1 MNYIILLQAALAF
14 SMGIASLFVV
24 YKLLNIYLK
33 KSFGITELNHSYA
46 ILQIGI
52 LLSSALL
59 ISSIIGP
66 GMNAIRFI
74 NQTNISVSTVSAS
87 IGYVIMFLAIGVVF
101 SLLVVAGGIV
111 VLFQLTHVNEWE
123 EIRKNNVPVALVS
136 AALILGLAIIMKD
149 QVSSVCEMLIP
160 YPEVLHIH

>member
-33 KSFGITELNHSYA
+33 KSFVITELNHSYA

-59 ISSIIGP
+59 IMFMRIIVLVLFTSNP
-66 GMNAIRFI
+66 THSR
-74 NQTNISVSTVSAS
+74 
-87 IGYVIMFLAIGVVF
+87 L
-101 SLLVVAGGIV
+101 SLLSLIV
-111 VLFQLTHVNEWE
+111 
-123 EIRKNNVPVALVS
+123 
-136 AALILGLAIIMKD
+136 
-149 QVSSVCEMLIP
+149 SVRPL
-160 YPEVLHIH
+160 LL